1 MNARG
6 RRQLRDKNDR
16 QDVRLTGGAMLREVS
31 RSARRR
37 NGNGAQP
44 TTVRCS
50 NLSQPFSPDRIPGSL
65 IGHEPL
71 LTGDSTYLVL
81 N

>member
-6 RRQLRDKNDR
+6 RRQLREKDDR
-16 QDVRLTGGAMLREVS
+16 QDVRLTEVRCCVRFP

-50 NLSQPFSPDRIPGSL
+50 YLSQPFSPDRIPGSL

-71 LTGDSTYLVL
+71 LTGECTYLVL